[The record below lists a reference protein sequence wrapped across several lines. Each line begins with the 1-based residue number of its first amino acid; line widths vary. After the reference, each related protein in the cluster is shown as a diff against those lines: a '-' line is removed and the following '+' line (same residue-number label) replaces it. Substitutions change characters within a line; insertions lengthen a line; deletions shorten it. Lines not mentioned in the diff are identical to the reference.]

1 MSTARSIATAYD
13 EYISACWRGE
23 RNGADLAGWLRT
35 FWCPMHPA
43 PTDSPSYAR
52 SPHAAGGRGI
62 TWFETETHVI
72 GVVPG
77 LNGCYAIP
85 VDALVPS
92 VNRFSMEAGPNGA
105 HPAGWARLDAPEL
118 PVGTWSPRDVSVPVP
133 VASRLEI
140 ASA

>member
-1 MSTARSIATAYD
+1 MLTARSIATAYD
-13 EYISACWRGE
+13 EYISVCWRGE
-23 RNGADLAGWLRT
+23 RNGVDLAGWLRT
-35 FWCPMHPA
+35 FWSPMHPP
-43 PTDSPSYAR
+43 PTNWPSYAR

-77 LNGCYAIP
+77 LDGCYAVP

-92 VNRFSMEAGPNGA
+92 VNRFSMEAGPNDA
-105 HPAGWARLDAPEL
+105 HPAVRARLDPL
-118 PVGTWSPRDVSVPVP
+118 GFPVGTVSPRDVSVPV
-133 VASRLEI
+133 ASRPES